1 VPKFKNISGG
11 DIEAIKTQM
20 RPVDAGEVIE
30 VTGTLVM
37 SRPKPKDGEPEPA
50 PIPEDAY
57 LVDNDG
63 EERAW
68 PHATWELVDDKPA
81 AKADVKADKEN

>member
-1 VPKFKNISGG
+1 VLKFKNVSGG
-11 DIEAIKTQM
+11 DVEAIRTER

-30 VTGTLVM
+30 VPGRLVT
-37 SRPKPKDGEPEPA
+37 SRPKPKDGEPEPE
-50 PIPEDAY
+50 PLPEDAY

-68 PHATWELVDDKPA
+68 PHATWELVEDKPA
-81 AKADVKADKEN
+81 AKADKAAD

>member
-1 VPKFKNISGG
+1 MLKFKNISGG
-11 DIEAIKTQM
+11 DVEAIRTER

-30 VTGTLVM
+30 VPGVLVT

-50 PIPEDAY
+50 PIPDDAY
-57 LVDNDG
+57 LVAG
-63 EERAW
+63 PAGERAW

-81 AKADVKADKEN
+81 RASAKAENE

>member
-1 VPKFKNISGG
+1 MLKFKNISGG
-11 DIEAIKTQM
+11 DIEAIRTER
-20 RPVDAGEVIE
+20 RPVGAGEDIE
-30 VTGTLVM
+30 VPGRLVT

-50 PIPEDAY
+50 PLPEDAY

-68 PHATWELVDDKPA
+68 PHATWELVDDK
-81 AKADVKADKEN
+81 AKPVVKADKES